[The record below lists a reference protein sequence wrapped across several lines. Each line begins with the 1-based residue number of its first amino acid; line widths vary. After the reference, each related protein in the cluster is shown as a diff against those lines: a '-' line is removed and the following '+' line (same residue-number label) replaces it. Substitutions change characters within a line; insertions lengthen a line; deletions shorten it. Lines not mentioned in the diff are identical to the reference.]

1 MKNYKLYYVDS
12 ETLGTNFIKHDVI
25 EISILRMEDNVQRTW
40 CIKPTNIS
48 DDCEQALR
56 INGHKL
62 EDITWK
68 TAYGRETYLL
78 AEKVIVDIENWLGE
92 DGIPAESRFIV
103 AQNASFDLNMLQQ
116 LWIKCNSKDSFPF
129 GRRYLDTMIIELF
142 FDYCKNDFAEGYSLS
157 KLVKKY
163 GVKNERAHSAAA
175 DTKATK
181 EVFMKQ
187 VDYFKK
193 LLKHV

>member
-1 MKNYKLYYVDS
+1 
-12 ETLGTNFIKHDVI
+12 
-25 EISILRMEDNVQRTW
+25 
-40 CIKPTNIS
+40 
-48 DDCEQALR
+48 
-56 INGHKL
+56 
-62 EDITWK
+62 
-68 TAYGRETYLL
+68 
-78 AEKVIVDIENWLGE
+78 
-92 DGIPAESRFIV
+92 
-103 AQNASFDLNMLQQ
+103 
-116 LWIKCNSKDSFPF
+116 
-129 GRRYLDTMIIELF
+129 MIIELF